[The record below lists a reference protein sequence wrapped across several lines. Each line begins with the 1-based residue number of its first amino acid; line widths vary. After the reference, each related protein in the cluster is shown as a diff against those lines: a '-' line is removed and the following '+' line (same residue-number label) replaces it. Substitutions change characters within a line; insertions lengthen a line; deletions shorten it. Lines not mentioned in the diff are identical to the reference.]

1 MLEAI
6 AHDSELAVENV
17 KARKRNRRTS
27 EADEQPEYGTTYRD
41 PGYSQAVRGACQ
53 QRLVQLIPVRRG
65 SVAVVLTALWIFFG
79 LMLFAHYWIHV
90 RPPVKNSLNL
100 SQLPISKLFD
110 LRSPHAIGHW
120 LSGQLWM
127 LTALASWM
135 IFNLRRH
142 KLDDYRARYRIWVF
156 IAFAALF
163 SSFDASTSVLLLLGL
178 SIDGWTR
185 AEIGYGGWPLVLA
198 SFGSMVGV
206 LGIRL
211 CSELK
216 AVPASVVSWIVG
228 LLAWAASALLGTGLV
243 RTTWTEGQLGL
254 IVGALWLGGILAVF
268 QSAAMY
274 LRATY
279 IQAQKR
285 FLQRSGCELSPIRLR
300 VPKVSLGIRGS
311 REHTNTEST
320 DADESSE
327 HPSRWRIPWK
337 RKADQ
342 NEIEEYEEQSDR
354 KQSTKQSMQYES
366 DRESIDSSR
375 NAARAK
381 EPPKEPTRAT
391 VDAKQKGRLFGLI
404 PNRQLRNEIPEFEP
418 VREDDGIEVD
428 VGLTKKPGWFGIGGN
443 KVDESPRLSKNS
455 DHLATALTTS
465 NRTVSRSADS
475 SDSSTTKTRGSW
487 WPGKKTISTADDQ
500 QTYSKS
506 EQKTRVSGSST
517 EASGPVRKGWL
528 PSLKRSSS
536 KPKTESSDRP
546 TSDSGIKKYIFWLWK
561 AKTKIDNSD
570 APTDVSK
577 PTERTSQEKKEK
589 RSWLSIFDGFKL
601 KPPSTDNSI
610 RSETSSKPHAT
621 PTPVKPNSSI
631 PSTQDYEEDENESY
645 SRPMSKAE
653 RKRLRRQ
660 QDDRRAA

>member
-17 KARKRNRRTS
+17 RARKRNRRTS
-27 EADEQPEYGTTYRD
+27 EADEEPEYGTTYRD

-65 SVAVVLTALWIFFG
+65 SVAAVLTALWIFFG

-120 LSGQLWM
+120 LAGQLWM

-163 SSFDASTSVLLLLGL
+163 SSFDASTSVLFLLGL

-342 NEIEEYEEQSDR
+342 NEIEEYEVQSDR

-381 EPPKEPTRAT
+381 EPTKEPTKAT
-391 VDAKQKGRLFGLI
+391 VDTKQKGRLFGLI
-404 PNRQLRNEIPEFEP
+404 PNRQLRNETPEFEP
-418 VREDDGIEVD
+418 VREDDGMEVD

-443 KVDESPRLSKNS
+443 KVDESPR
-455 DHLATALTTS
+455 T
-465 NRTVSRSADS
+465 
-475 SDSSTTKTRGSW
+475 
-487 WPGKKTISTADDQ
+487 
-500 QTYSKS
+500 
-506 EQKTRVSGSST
+506 
-517 EASGPVRKGWL
+517 VRKGWL

-536 KPKTESSDRP
+536 KPKIESSDRP

-561 AKTKIDNSD
+561 AKTRIDNTD

-577 PTERTSQEKKEK
+577 PTERTSQEKKKK
-589 RSWLSIFDGFKL
+589 RNWLSIFDGFKL